1 MIERQEIQCHNCM
14 MFVQFDLDFEIDGN
28 HVLECPECGHEHCRV
43 ITDGKI
49 TGDRW
54 DSRNGSW
61 TNVSTTAS
69 YTLTSTMMDYLNNTA
84 FNVTYSDST
93 YSYNIDSDSIDSDST
108 DSDSTASCSIAPI
121 PTTSGATASTGLWQ
135 DSRDFVVARSILYQ
149 SWFNTQV
156 KT

>member
-1 MIERQEIQCHNCM
+1 

-93 YSYNIDSDSIDSDST
+93 YSYNIDSDSIDMDSTDSDST
-108 DSDSTASCSIAPI
+108 DSDSTASSWLSINSCQTIAG
-121 PTTSGATASTGLWQ
+121 TNASTNLCQ
-135 DSRDFVVARSILYQ
+135 NTNDITIARSILYQ

-156 KT
+156 IT

>member
-69 YTLTSTMMDYLNNTA
+69 YTLTSTMLDYLNN
-84 FNVTYSDST
+84 VTYASDT
-93 YSYNIDSDSIDSDST
+93 
-108 DSDSTASCSIAPI
+108 TASCSIAPI
-121 PTTSGATASTGLWQ
+121 PTTSGATASTDIWQ

-149 SWFNTQV
+149 SWFNTQT
-156 KT
+156 KS